1 MEYDKLLKWDGS
13 HYKHYAAFY
22 KNMKKSKIN
31 EPLKNIKYNFY
42 KNILKTKYDIEI
54 EKMYEKERN
63 EYIPKGGR
71 TEC

>member
-1 MEYDKLLKWDGS
+1 
-13 HYKHYAAFY
+13 
-22 KNMKKSKIN
+22 MKKSKIN